1 MAGKA
6 VSAGRDFRTE
16 HTKRVPI
23 TRQNLFESAVLGT
36 EWLDFTKLGRIVH

>member
-1 MAGKA
+1 MTGKA

-23 TRQNLFESAVLGT
+23 TRRELFKSAVLGT
-36 EWLDFTKLGRIVH
+36 EWLDFTELGRIVH